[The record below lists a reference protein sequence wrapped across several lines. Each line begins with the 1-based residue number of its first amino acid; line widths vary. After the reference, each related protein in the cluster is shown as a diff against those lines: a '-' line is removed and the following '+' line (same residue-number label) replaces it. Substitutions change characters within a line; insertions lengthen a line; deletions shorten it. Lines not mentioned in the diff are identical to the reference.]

1 MTIQNS
7 PEELSSSL
15 VSFQTSGGHHI
26 KAKVKELRSDS
37 LAFEV
42 VSSESFMQT
51 SEVLNDV
58 EIFVGGQLAYRGQLL
73 VMGLIP
79 LGVVVVCEARLTDKW
94 LLDCFRSDDFLE
106 NIGEHLEEHTTR
118 WAKDHEIRPE
128 FRAVVADLETYL
140 TGLENWC
147 HQVECGALSDVK
159 DSGKKEEKILNKLG
173 PIVSLEIASHFAEY
187 ERVVKTL
194 DGEGRQAHRSH
205 LSKAVHRFILQ
216 SPFSY
221 RCFTKPLGYA
231 GDYGMV
237 NLMLGNPYQ
246 GATLFAK
253 LLNHAFLD
261 TGPVVAHQNR
271 IDYLVGA
278 LREVATERAAKGLRT
293 RILNLG
299 CGPAEEIQRFI
310 EADPVAEHCDFELL
324 DFNPETLRYT
334 QGQMEAAQQRSGRSV
349 NIQFIEESIQ
359 GFLRQATR
367 GESYPKE
374 SYDFVYCAGLF
385 DYLQQRFC
393 AKLTKVMF
401 GLVKEG
407 GLTAVTNVSRDNSIP
422 AVMADFLEW
431 TLIERSQEEM
441 WDLVPSG
448 NLSLLKELK
457 SDSTRINLFLELR
470 KQAALRSDVEAPE
483 KVDAAELGRS
493 GVLGEVRSGRSD
505 LSGSELPNR

>member
-1 MTIQNS
+1 MQNTQ
-7 PEELSSSL
+7 EELSSSL
-15 VSFQTSGGHHI
+15 VSFVTSRGFRVQ
-26 KAKVKELRSDS
+26 AQVKELRSDS
-37 LAFEV
+37 LAFEL
-42 VSSESFMQT
+42 VSAENVLQL

-58 EIFVGGQLAYRGQLL
+58 EIHVGGELAYQGKLSIVGL
-73 VMGLIP
+73 VP
-79 LGVVVVCEARLTDKW
+79 LGVMVVCEARLSDKW
-94 LLDCFRSDDFLE
+94 LLDCFRSEDFLT
-106 NIGEHLEEHTTR
+106 NIGQHLEEHTVR
-118 WAKDHEIRPE
+118 WAKSHEIGPK
-128 FRAVVADLETYL
+128 FRLAVADLETYL

-147 HQVECGALSDVK
+147 DQVECGALSDEEDAK
-159 DSGKKEEKILNKLG
+159 MKEEKILNELG
-173 PIVSLEIASHFAEY
+173 PIVSREITSHFAEY
-187 ERVVKTL
+187 ERVVKML
-194 DGEGRQAHRSH
+194 DEEGRQAHRSH
-205 LSKAVHRFILQ
+205 LMKAVHRFILQ

-253 LLNHAFLD
+253 LLNYSFLD

-271 IDYLVGA
+271 IDYLVST
-278 LREVATERAAKGLRT
+278 LRKVASERAAKGLRT
-293 RILNLG
+293 RVLNLG

-310 EADPVAEHCDFELL
+310 EADPVAENCDFELL

-334 QGQMEAAQQRSGRSV
+334 EGQMKAAQQRSGRSV

-374 SYDFVYCAGLF
+374 GYDFVYCAGLF

-422 AVMADFLEW
+422 AVMSDFLDW

-441 WDLVPSG
+441 LDLVPTG
-448 NLSLLKELK
+448 NLTLLKELK

-470 KQAALRSDVEAPE
+470 KPAAQTRNVGAPE
-483 KVDAAELGRS
+483 QVDAAEVSRS
-493 GVLGEVRSGRSD
+493 RLSGEVRGGRGH
-505 LSGSELPNR
+505 LEGSEL